1 MPKLLRVVQPNTT
14 ENIYSFINRLTEEN
28 KYEANT
34 WILKQAHIPNYYGPR
49 NLLPWNFNFKHLI
62 ELTGLD
68 LEQIGSLTFQK
79 EFGYEGKEY
88 ELFNH
93 LLYKEA
99 LMGKTCKVCPK
110 CINEFGQN
118 HKLWDIRFLLI
129 CPIHKNLLMS
139 HCPSCKKAI
148 PQYRRNFY
156 KCACSSDIRTFYSKP
171 VTNIESL
178 TLPNII
184 YSKFS
189 NNLENVNSKN
199 PLYLLELK
207 YILLVYIFFIKLF
220 YRDKTK
226 VGSTAIPYNP
236 EDQELSGLLISI
248 SSIFNDWPNSFYDFI
263 YDYQDKPK
271 SKPKY
276 DRGSLINNFGYF
288 YIDLY
293 KKYNHPSLNFLREEF
308 ENYIHNNWDK
318 TIISHGKYINKDPM
332 GARYL
337 STTQVAK
344 MLNIQH
350 KHVRN
355 LIRNGHLKAI
365 KTRERNDYLLILRD
379 SVEEYISNQKLFSN
393 REQVKQILNVGYQ
406 SITELE
412 RRGLLIL
419 KRGPNIDGH
428 FEYLYD
434 KEKIHQLLSKIE
446 SRYYQYKRRSLD
458 NISSYEKS
466 DVVKCTKYVIGINIA
481 DILSLIIEGRILPV
495 GKIDKEKGIKK
506 YLLQIS
512 TVKQEVLEYKIRS
525 QQGVFSIP
533 ELMNYLEI
541 GKNLLNRLIEN
552 GFLAPTN
559 KMQKPFIP
567 VENAISFK
575 SNYITLGQ
583 LSAICSEESHDLL
596 DRLSYKGINPILD
609 SFVKKNIVYSIEDI
623 QYLIK

>member
-1 MPKLLRVVQPNTT
+1 M
-14 ENIYSFINRLTEEN
+14 
-28 KYEANT
+28 
-34 WILKQAHIPNYYGPR
+34 
-49 NLLPWNFNFKHLI
+49 
-62 ELTGLD
+62 
-68 LEQIGSLTFQK
+68 
-79 EFGYEGKEY
+79 
-88 ELFNH
+88 
-93 LLYKEA
+93 
-99 LMGKTCKVCPK
+99 
-110 CINEFGQN
+110 
-118 HKLWDIRFLLI
+118 
-129 CPIHKNLLMS
+129 
-139 HCPSCKKAI
+139 
-148 PQYRRNFY
+148 
-156 KCACSSDIRTFYSKP
+156 
-171 VTNIESL
+171 
-178 TLPNII
+178 
-184 YSKFS
+184 
-189 NNLENVNSKN
+189 
-199 PLYLLELK
+199 
-207 YILLVYIFFIKLF
+207 
-220 YRDKTK
+220 
-226 VGSTAIPYNP
+226 
-236 EDQELSGLLISI
+236 
-248 SSIFNDWPNSFYDFI
+248 
-263 YDYQDKPK
+263 
-271 SKPKY
+271 
-276 DRGSLINNFGYF
+276 
-288 YIDLY
+288 
-293 KKYNHPSLNFLREEF
+293 
-308 ENYIHNNWDK
+308 
-318 TIISHGKYINKDPM
+318 
-332 GARYL
+332 
-337 STTQVAK
+337 
-344 MLNIQH
+344 
-350 KHVRN
+350 
-355 LIRNGHLKAI
+355 
-365 KTRERNDYLLILRD
+365 
-379 SVEEYISNQKLFSN
+379 
-393 REQVKQILNVGYQ
+393 KQILNVGYQ